1 MSNVALNEW
10 YWWVGR
16 DEEVYTD
23 QCDSRE
29 QALEIVNSDYDTA
42 YICEAIKRPLKLS
55 DQFDAGR
62 FLEDS
67 DDNVYDD
74 CIGENGDTIFEA
86 TAEQRKDLKEMVGAA
101 MDAWTE
107 KHKLQFV
114 GFMFTEMRNE
124 EYVES
129 DAYKASVKE
138 ADLEREQNTTNGE
151 TP

>member
-1 MSNVALNEW
+1 MTNEVALNEW

-29 QALEIVNSDYDTA
+29 EALEVVNSDYDTA
-42 YICEAIKRPLKLS
+42 YICEAIKRQLKLA
-55 DQFDAGR
+55 DIFDAGR

-67 DDNVYDD
+67 NENVYDD
-74 CIGENGDTIFEA
+74 YIGENGDTLFEA
-86 TAEQRKDLKEMVGAA
+86 TNEQQKDLQEMVCAA
-101 MDAWTE
+101 MDAWQK
-107 KHKLQFV
+107 KHSLRFV
-114 GFMFTEMRNE
+114 PFMFSETRNE

-138 ADLEREQNTTNGE
+138 ADLEREKKTNSA
-151 TP
+151 